1 MRLYGMLLGVG
12 LACAGCSTLTR
23 PLGAVRDDETG
34 EYETPKQETVYLVPV
49 EDAMMMTRR
58 ILEEQNYDVLEKEDG
73 MVMFT
78 SAHEPGKN
86 TKGSRTYERYYI
98 KGEKVGPR
106 QSVVRVFRLRYDE
119 TNRVLEIPH
128 QALGPSDETRGA
140 VDDPDHPFDANHVV
154 KSSTAA
160 RGTMHRYN
168 DNPFPDAPGI
178 EGFQLVRGNRD
189 VGIEH
194 VLLERLEMV
203 PSLELVGGN
212 TSVPARSVVLEG
224 WTESTETAPVPAP
237 DCATPVAG
245 AAPLMSQGQTLLLA
259 DPLGTRELPAA
270 ALRMLCEAASKGM
283 PVTLALSLPV
293 AEQPLLDTYLASAG
307 SSQDA
312 QELLRG
318 SSFWRRT
325 HQDGRSSRAML
336 WLVEQARRLRAS
348 GRAVSLVAFDVE
360 KGKGNEREAQM
371 AKNLLDARSK
381 SPDAWMLVLAGGTH
395 VRTASVSWD
404 SGFEPLGMRLAKAL
418 PSVKALDVGFTRG
431 SQFSCRY
438 NVWDAVEC
446 NVFAISPTKQTRQF
460 STVADGVK
468 LHAGPQ
474 EGFHGRLYV
483 GSLNASPPALQAG
496 AAAVSSAPTSPS
508 APPSPAK

>member
-12 LACAGCSTLTR
+12 LVCSGCATLTR

-34 EYETPKQETVYLVPV
+34 EYETPKEETVYLVPI

-58 ILEEQNYDVLEKEDG
+58 ILEDQRYDVLEKEGG
-73 MVMFT
+73 MEMFT
-78 SAHEPGKN
+78 SAQEPGKN
-86 TKGSRTYERYYI
+86 VVGSRTFERYYI
-98 KGEKVGPR
+98 RGEKVGPR
-106 QSVVRVFRLRYDE
+106 QSLVRVFRLRYDE
-119 TNRVLEIPH
+119 TNRVLEIPK
-128 QALGPSDETRGA
+128 QALGPSDETHGA
-140 VDDPDHPFDANHVV
+140 VNDPDHPFDANRAI
-154 KSSTAA
+154 KSSPASQA
-160 RGTMHRYN
+160 KMHDYN
-168 DNPFPDAPGI
+168 ANPFPDAPGI

-194 VLLERLEMV
+194 TLLERLEMV

-224 WTESTETAPVPAP
+224 WAEPSETEPMPQPDCGAPV
-237 DCATPVAG
+237 DG
-245 AAPLMSQGQTLLLA
+245 AAPLMAQGQTLLLA

-348 GRAVSLVAFDVE
+348 GKAVSLVAFDVD

-371 AKNLLDARSK
+371 AQNLLDARSK
-381 SPDAWMLVLAGGTH
+381 APDTWMLVLAGGTH
-395 VRTASVSWD
+395 VRTSSVGWD
-404 SGFEPLGMRLAKAL
+404 SDYEPLGMRLAKAL

-446 NVFAISPTKQTRQF
+446 DVFAISPTKQARQG
-460 STVADGVK
+460 SKVSAGVQ
-468 LHAGPQ
+468 LYSEAQ
-474 EGFHGRLYV
+474 REGFNGRLYV
-483 GSLNASPPALQAG
+483 GALNASPPALQAG
-496 AAAVSSAPTSPS
+496 AAAVSSAPASPE
-508 APPSPAK
+508 K

>member
-1 MRLYGMLLGVG
+1 MRLYGMLLGLG
-12 LACAGCSTLTR
+12 LVCTGCATVSR

-34 EYETPKQETVYLVPV
+34 EYETPKEETVYLVPI
-49 EDAMMMTRR
+49 EDSMMMARR
-58 ILEEQNYDVLEKEDG
+58 ILEEQRYDVLEQEG
-73 MVMFT
+73 GLVMFT
-78 SAHEPGKN
+78 STQETGKN
-86 TKGSRTYERYYI
+86 TGGLRSYERYYI
-98 KGEKVGPR
+98 KGEKVSPR
-106 QSVVRVFRLRYDE
+106 QSLVRVFRLRYDE
-119 TNRVLEIPH
+119 TTRVLEIPH
-128 QALGPSDETRGA
+128 QAMVAGTAEESFSALVDE
-140 VDDPDHPFDANHVV
+140 HPFDANHAT
-154 KSSTAA
+154 KSAPSFHGNRLMKT
-160 RGTMHRYN
+160 
-168 DNPFPDAPGI
+168 DNPFPEAPGI
-178 EGFQLVRGNRD
+178 EGFQFVRGNRD

-194 VLLERLEMV
+194 TLLERLEMV

-224 WTESTETAPVPAP
+224 WAEPSETEPMPQPDCGAPV
-237 DCATPVAG
+237 DG
-245 AAPLMSQGQTLLLA
+245 AAPLMAQGQTLLLA

-348 GRAVSLVAFDVE
+348 GKAVSLVAFDVD

-371 AKNLLDARSK
+371 AQNLLDARSK
-381 SPDAWMLVLAGGTH
+381 APDTWMLVLAGGTH
-395 VRTASVSWD
+395 VRTSSVGWD
-404 SGFEPLGMRLAKAL
+404 SDYEPLGMRLAKAL

-446 NVFAISPTKQTRQF
+446 DVFAISPTKQARQG
-460 STVADGVK
+460 SKVSAGVQ
-468 LHAGPQ
+468 LYSEAQ
-474 EGFHGRLYV
+474 REGFNGRLYV
-483 GSLNASPPALQAG
+483 GALNASPPALQAG
-496 AAAVSSAPTSPS
+496 AAAVSSVAR
-508 APPSPAK
+508 